1 MDIYSEIEY
10 PISPGVACE
19 RLMGMLYSSNKIHID
34 MAVRMETKSRF
45 GKKDRKKVEIIIL
58 LVMITIFMT
67 FVCLFIGSSRMS
79 ISDCFRALANLSQKR
94 FSHILPVL
102 ADIRR
107 LIRKPSLTDWLT
119 EVETV

>member
-19 RLMGMLYSSNKIHID
+19 RLMGMLYSSNKIHIE
-34 MAVRMETKSRF
+34 MAVRMETKNRLLPCPGKQEYGNKCADYLEYPYPSGPGSDHCRSRA
-45 GKKDRKKVEIIIL
+45 
-58 LVMITIFMT
+58 
-67 FVCLFIGSSRMS
+67 VCFWYDHADEFEQSYG
-79 ISDCFRALANLSQKR
+79 FA
-94 FSHILPVL
+94 FPPVL